1 MKKIIVV
8 SKTHLDLGFTDYA
21 KNVYVKYLNE
31 YIPGAV
37 SLANE
42 MNTESNKK
50 FICTTGSWIIKE
62 ALKNSTL
69 ENKEKLINAL
79 KCGNIVPH
87 ALPFTTHTELLDEDL
102 AEYAISIVDDID
114 KIRGKKQ

>member
-1 MKKIIVV
+1 MVICMKKIIVV

-50 FICTTGSWIIKE
+50 FIC
-62 ALKNSTL
+62 N
-69 ENKEKLINAL
+69 
-79 KCGNIVPH
+79 
-87 ALPFTTHTELLDEDL
+87 
-102 AEYAISIVDDID
+102 
-114 KIRGKKQ
+114 